1 MSTVDTTVAPS
12 SAGVVAYFGR
22 CDPCLRFEG
31 LRDFVD
37 ADVVKLDSL

>member
-1 MSTVDTTVAPS
+1 MDTLARG

-31 LRDFVD
+31 LGDFVD